1 MDLKVEEVKCE
12 HLHNPIGINTLK
24 PRFSW
29 KINSNQQGAKQ
40 TAYQI
45 LVATEVDKLNEN
57 DADLWNSGKMSS
69 ANQLFV
75 EYAGKSLNPGQILY
89 WKVRTWN
96 QEGRVSEWSET
107 AHFSIGLLEKDDWK
121 ASYIAYPSEDGFYQC
136 PQFRKSFSV
145 KTIQMDQIIS
155 CM

>member
-1 MDLKVEEVKCE
+1 MTHIICKPFMTILFLFAINLVTVCNNLMDLKVEEVKCE

-107 AHFSIGLLEKDDWK
+107 AYF
-121 ASYIAYPSEDGFYQC
+121 Q
-136 PQFRKSFSV
+136 
-145 KTIQMDQIIS
+145 
-155 CM
+155 